1 MTSRDRRD
9 WQEFILGMLL
19 LFIVIPV
26 VGALI
31 TWLL

>member
-19 LFIVIPV
+19 LYVGIPAV
-26 VGALI
+26 AAVI
-31 TWLL
+31 TWLI